1 MRSFP
6 SSRNLLLAI
15 ALALG
20 VVLLCTH
27 PTLSFARPAVVEP
40 PLEFQLQ
47 VGTQSVPVALDEEFT
62 VTLGGEVVRM
72 TLTVAPDRLFDNT
85 DGVRFRYPKNMAF
98 AYDGSAPD
106 VKIWTMDG
114 GDCVLMLFRF
124 EDPGM
129 EVDEVSVTV
138 LEQLVSTFGRGN
150 TEVSKRKLVLGGRTL
165 ECSRLVARIVG
176 ESIVQELVAFAHG
189 KDVCVLSMQD
199 SPTDSGESTKE
210 YREIL
215 ALLARTFEFPE

>member
-1 MRSFP
+1 MRSLT

-15 ALALG
+15 ALTFS

-72 TLTVAPDRLFDNT
+72 TLSVAPDRLFDNA
-85 DGVRFRYPKNMAF
+85 DGVRFRYPKDMAF
-98 AYDGSAPD
+98 VYDGSASD
-106 VKIWTMDG
+106 VKMWTLDG
-114 GDCVLMLFRF
+114 SDCVLSLFRF
-124 EDPGM
+124 IDPGM
-129 EVDEVSVTV
+129 GVDEVRADV
-138 LEQLVSTFGRGN
+138 LAQLVSTFGRGN
-150 TEVSKRKLVLGGRTL
+150 TVVSKHKLVLGGRTV
-165 ECSRLVARIVG
+165 ECSRLVVRIVG
-176 ESIVQELVAFAHG
+176 EPIMQELVAFAHG
-189 KDVCVLSMQD
+189 KDVCVLSVQD